1 MNQLRA
7 NYLRELLLL
16 LQHWDM
22 HSPCPHPRSLCC
34 TGDTSLAEGRMRFTK
49 YGMETVLLRGRNYQT
64 SVLKVP
70 GKEEKF
76 YSPLSL

>member
-1 MNQLRA
+1 MNQSRA

-16 LQHWDM
+16 LQHGDM
-22 HSPCPHPRSLCC
+22 HSPCPHPHSSCC

-49 YGMETVLLRGRNYQT
+49 YSMERVLLRGRNYQT

-70 GKEEKF
+70 GKEKKF